1 MATKKTRDLI
11 IGYAR
16 KSKEDTGRNNVSIS
30 TQQELCKKYADDRD
44 CKFIF
49 FSDVNKTGDNLNRPE
64 FLKMLEYV
72 KAHAHKL
79 NIPMEVFENWNIH
92 LHVPEGAIPKDGPSA
107 GITMATAIA
116 SALTQR
122 RVKEN
127 IAMTGEISICGK
139 VKF

>member
-30 TQQELCKKYADDRD
+30 TQQALCKKYADDRG

-64 FLKMLEYV
+64 FQKMLEYV
-72 KAHAHKL
+72 KAHKDRIRCIVTYRIDRPTRNIQEYYSIILPFLQFKL
-79 NIPMEVFENWNIH
+79 
-92 LHVPEGAIPKDGPSA
+92 LLG
-107 GITMATAIA
+107 
-116 SALTQR
+116 
-122 RVKEN
+122 
-127 IAMTGEISICGK
+127 
-139 VKF
+139 